1 MSNPLNDIAPTVNLR
16 KSGETQGTCEHCQQ
30 RRPVWRYEPDHGVHL
45 HEPARWT
52 CRWCVREDNDKGQ
65 PWLCVRCYS
74 AEAVLEEETPLDETE
89 AAVMDLIARQS
100 AQYER
105 RQAAEARAS

>member
-1 MSNPLNDIAPTVNLR
+1 MSNPLTAIAPTVNLR
-16 KSGETQGTCEHCQQ
+16 KTRQTTGICEHCKQH
-30 RRPVWRYEPDHGVHL
+30 RPVWRYEPDHGMHL

-52 CRWCVREDNDKGQ
+52 CRWCLRNDSDKGQ

-74 AEAVLEEETPLDETE
+74 TEAQLEEETPLDETE
-89 AAVMDLIARQS
+89 AAVMHLIARQS

-105 RQAAEARAS
+105 RQAEQARAS

>member
-1 MSNPLNDIAPTVNLR
+1 MSTNPLTVAASPVNLH
-16 KSGETQGTCEHCQQ
+16 KEVQTTGICEHCKQH
-30 RRPVWRYEPDHGVHL
+30 RPVWRYEPDHGMHL

-52 CRWCVREDNDKGQ
+52 CRWCVRTDNGKGQ

-74 AEAVLEEETPLDETE
+74 AEALLEEETPMDETE
-89 AAVMDLIARQS
+89 EALMTLLFRQS

-105 RQAAEARAS
+105 EQATAS

>member
-1 MSNPLNDIAPTVNLR
+1 MSDTPNDTTKPVDLR
-16 KSGETQGTCEHCQQ
+16 KKRETYGTCEHCQQ
-30 RRPVWRYEPDHGVHL
+30 RRPVWRYEPDHNAHL

-52 CRWCVREDNDKGQ
+52 CRWCVREDNDNGQ

-74 AEAVLEEETPLDETE
+74 TEKEREEETPLDETE
-89 AAVMDLIARQS
+89 AALMSLIAGQS
-100 AQYER
+100 AAYER

>member
-1 MSNPLNDIAPTVNLR
+1 MSTNPLTVAASPVNLR
-16 KSGETQGTCEHCQQ
+16 KEVQTTGICEHCKQH
-30 RRPVWRYEPDHGVHL
+30 RPLWRYEPDHGMHL

-52 CRWCVREDNDKGQ
+52 CRWCVRNDNGKGQ

-74 AEAVLEEETPLDETE
+74 AEAVLEEETPVDETE
-89 AAVMDLIARQS
+89 AALMSLLFRQS

-105 RQAAEARAS
+105 EQAKAS